1 MVNNQL
7 ARQAQK
13 PTFGMTINSAG
24 YKRLINQ
31 TLGDPKKAARFVTAI
46 TSAVSTNPALQNC
59 DAQTIVSAGLLGEA
73 LNLSPSPQLGQY
85 YLVPYDDRKNGR
97 VTAQFQLG
105 YRGMLQ
111 LAQRSG
117 EYKRINAMA
126 VKEGELIRYDAFM
139 DEIEL
144 QYIDDEEQREALPTI
159 GYFGMFEYH
168 NGFRKVLYWSK
179 AKMEAHAKKYSKGYA
194 GDLKRGTAYTF
205 WAKDFDEMGVKTM
218 LRQLISKWG
227 VMSLEMQK
235 AYEADGG
242 VISESGEINY
252 VDTPDTDAPVFE
264 AQAAEVVEMPQEQ
277 PKPMQQQKAARK
289 TQARQPEPP
298 LPEKPPFVD
307 DDEFADLM
315 G

>member
-1 MVNNQL
+1 MAVQNQL
-7 ARQAQK
+7 AKQAKKQS
-13 PTFGMTINSAG
+13 FGMTINSDG
-24 YKRLINQ
+24 YKRMINQ

-59 DAQTIVSAGLLGEA
+59 DAATIVSAGLLGET

-85 YLVPYDDRKNGR
+85 YLVPFNDRKNNR
-97 VTAQFQLG
+97 TTAQFQLG

-126 VKEGELIRYDAFM
+126 VKEGELLHYDAFM

-144 QYIDDEEQREALPTI
+144 RYIEDEEQRQNLPTI
-159 GYFGMFEYH
+159 GYFAMFEYH

-179 AKMEAHAKKYSKGYA
+179 AKMEQHALTYSQGYRAKKG
-194 GDLKRGTAYTF
+194 YTF
-205 WAKDFDEMGVKTM
+205 WEKDFDAMGVKTM

-227 VMSLEMQK
+227 VMSLEMQR
-235 AYEADGG
+235 AYDADGG
-242 VISESGEINY
+242 VVNQDGSIDY
-252 VDTPDTDAPVFE
+252 VDTVEAAPQPEPV
-264 AQAAEVVEMPQEQ
+264 QVKAEVVQEQ
-277 PKPMQQQKAARK
+277 IPE
-289 TQARQPEPP
+289 EPP
-298 LPEKPPFVD
+298 IVD
-307 DDEFADLM
+307 ADEFAELM

>member
-1 MVNNQL
+1 MAVQNQL
-7 ARQAQK
+7 AKQAQK

-59 DAQTIVSAGLLGEA
+59 DAQTIVSAGLLGET

-85 YLVPYDDRKNGR
+85 YLVPFNDRRNNR
-97 VTAQFQLG
+97 TTAQFQLG

-126 VKEGELIRYDAFM
+126 VKEGELLHYDPFN

-144 QYIDDEEQREALPTI
+144 QYIEDEEQREGLPTI
-159 GYFGMFEYH
+159 GYFAMFEYH
-168 NGFRKVLYWSK
+168 NGFRKVLYWSR
-179 AKMEAHAKKYSKGYA
+179 AKMEAHALKYSQGYRAKKGF
-194 GDLKRGTAYTF
+194 TF
-205 WAKDFDEMGVKTM
+205 WEKDFDAMGVKTM

-227 VMSLEMQK
+227 VMSLEMQR

-242 VISESGEINY
+242 VISASGEIDY
-252 VDTPDTDAPVFE
+252 VDNPEMQESPVFE
-264 AQAAEVVEMPQEQ
+264 AQAAEVAEMPQEQ
-277 PKPMQQQKAARK
+277 PQPVQQKAARK
-289 TQARQPEPP
+289 QQTRQPEPP
-298 LPEKPPFVD
+298 LPEEPPYVD

>member
-1 MVNNQL
+1 MAVQNSL
-7 ARQAQK
+7 QK
-13 PTFGMTINSAG
+13 QEKKPSFGVMINSTG
-24 YKRLINQ
+24 YKTLINR
-31 TLGDPKKAARFVTAI
+31 TLGDPKKATRFVTAI
-46 TSAVSTNPALQNC
+46 SSAVATNPALQNC
-59 DAQTIVSAGLLGEA
+59 DAATIVSAGLLGET

-85 YLVPYDDRKNGR
+85 YLVPFNDRKNNR
-97 VTAQFQLG
+97 TTAQFQLG

-144 QYIDDEEQREALPTI
+144 KYIEDEEQRQSLPTI
-159 GYFGMFEYH
+159 GYFAMFEYH

-179 AKMEAHAKKYSKGYA
+179 AKMEQHALTYSQGYRAKKG
-194 GDLKRGTAYTF
+194 YTF
-205 WAKDFDEMGVKTM
+205 WEKDFDAMGIKTM
-218 LRQLISKWG
+218 LRQLLSKWG
-227 VMSLEMQK
+227 MMSLEMQK

-242 VISESGEINY
+242 VLNQDGTIDY
-252 VDTPDTDAPVFE
+252 VDSVDAAPQTEPQSQQSQNTPVPVE
-264 AQAAEVVEMPQEQ
+264 SVANEVVEAP
-277 PKPMQQQKAARK
+277 AA
-289 TQARQPEPP
+289 QPEPP
-298 LPEKPPFVD
+298 LPDEPPVVD

>member
-1 MVNNQL
+1 MAVQNQL
-7 ARQAQK
+7 AKQAKK
-13 PTFGMTINSAG
+13 PSFGVMINSDG
-24 YKRLINQ
+24 YKKMINS

-46 TSAVSTNPALQNC
+46 TSAVSTNPTLQNC
-59 DAQTIVSAGLLGEA
+59 DAATIVSAGLLGET

-85 YLVPYDDRKNGR
+85 YLVPYEDRKNGR
-97 VTAQFQLG
+97 TTAQFQLG

-126 VKEGELIRYDAFM
+126 VKEGELLHYDPFN

-144 QYIDDEEQREALPTI
+144 SYIEDEEQREALPTI
-159 GYFGMFEYH
+159 GYFAMFEYH

-179 AKMEAHAKKYSKGYA
+179 AKMQAHAEKYSKAYA
-194 GDLKRGTAYTF
+194 GDVKRGTAYTF
-205 WAKDFDEMGVKTM
+205 WAKDFDAMAVKTM

-227 VMSLEMQK
+227 VMSLEMQR

-242 VISESGEINY
+242 VVNQDGSIDY
-252 VDTPDTDAPVFE
+252 VDTVETTPQPDPVQVKAEIVQEAP
-264 AQAAEVVEMPQEQ
+264 QQ
-277 PKPMQQQKAARK
+277 PDPI
-289 TQARQPEPP
+289 PEPP
-298 LPEKPPFVD
+298 MPDEPPFVD

>member
-1 MVNNQL
+1 MAITNSL
-7 ARQAQK
+7 AKQEKK
-13 PTFGMTINSAG
+13 PSFGVMINSAG
-24 YKRLINQ
+24 YKKLINS
-31 TLGDPKKAARFVTAI
+31 TLGDPKKATRFVTAI
-46 TSAVSTNPALQNC
+46 SSAVATNPALQNC
-59 DAQTIVSAGLLGEA
+59 DAATIVSAGLLGET

-85 YLVPYDDRKNGR
+85 YLVPFNDRKNNR
-97 VTAQFQLG
+97 TTAQFQLG

-126 VKEGELIRYDAFM
+126 VKEGELLHYDPFN

-144 QYIDDEEQREALPTI
+144 QYIEDEEQRESLPTI
-159 GYFGMFEYH
+159 GYFAMFEYH
-168 NGFRKVLYWSK
+168 NGFRKVLYWSR
-179 AKMEAHAKKYSKGYA
+179 AKMEAHAEKYSQGYRAKKG
-194 GDLKRGTAYTF
+194 YTF
-205 WAKDFDEMGVKTM
+205 WEKDFDAMGVKTM

-242 VISESGEINY
+242 VVNQDGSIDY
-252 VDTPDTDAPVFE
+252 VDSVDAAPQPEPVPVT
-264 AQAAEVVEMPQEQ
+264 AEVVQEAPQQ
-277 PKPMQQQKAARK
+277 PDPI
-289 TQARQPEPP
+289 PEPP
-298 LPEKPPFVD
+298 MPDEPPFVD

>member
-1 MVNNQL
+1 MAINNSL
-7 ARQAQK
+7 AKQAKK
-13 PTFGMTINSAG
+13 PSFGVMINSAG
-24 YKRLINQ
+24 YKKLINS
-31 TLGDPKKAARFVTAI
+31 TLGDPKKATRFVTAI
-46 TSAVSTNPALQNC
+46 SSAVATNPALKNC
-59 DAQTIVSAGLLGEA
+59 DAATIVSAGLLGET

-85 YLVPYDDRKNGR
+85 YLVPFNDRKNNR
-97 VTAQFQLG
+97 TTAQFQLG

-126 VKEGELIRYDAFM
+126 VKEGELLHYDPFN

-144 QYIDDEEQREALPTI
+144 QYIEDEEQREALPTI
-159 GYFGMFEYH
+159 GYFAMFEYH

-179 AKMEAHAKKYSKGYA
+179 AKMEQHAEKYSMGYKARKG
-194 GDLKRGTAYTF
+194 YTF
-205 WAKDFDEMGVKTM
+205 WEKDFDAMGVKTM

-242 VISESGEINY
+242 VVNQDGSIDY
-252 VDTPDTDAPVFE
+252 VDSVENAPQPEPVPVT
-264 AQAAEVVEMPQEQ
+264 AEVVQETPQ
-277 PKPMQQQKAARK
+277 PDPL
-289 TQARQPEPP
+289 PDEPP
-298 LPEKPPFVD
+298 AVD

>member
-1 MVNNQL
+1 MAIQNSL
-7 ARQAQK
+7 AKQAQK
-13 PTFGMTINSAG
+13 PTFGVMINSEG
-24 YKRLINQ
+24 YKRMINQ

-46 TSAVSTNPALQNC
+46 TSAVTTNPALQNC
-59 DAQTIVSAGLLGEA
+59 DAKTIVSAGLLGET

-85 YLVPYDDRKNGR
+85 YLVPFNDRKNNR
-97 VTAQFQLG
+97 TTAQFQLG

-126 VKEGELIRYDAFM
+126 VKEGELLHYDPFN

-144 QYIDDEEQREALPTI
+144 QYIEDEEQRENLPTI
-159 GYFGMFEYH
+159 GYFAMFEYH
-168 NGFRKVLYWSK
+168 NGFKKVLYWSR
-179 AKMEAHAKKYSKGYA
+179 AKMEQHALKYSQGYRANKG
-194 GDLKRGTAYTF
+194 YTF
-205 WAKDFDEMGVKTM
+205 WEKDFDAMGVKTM

-242 VISESGEINY
+242 VVNQDGTIDY
-252 VDTPDTDAPVFE
+252 VDAPE
-264 AQAAEVVEMPQEQ
+264 AAP
-277 PKPMQQQKAARK
+277 
-289 TQARQPEPP
+289 QPETVTVQEVPAHPETPMPEEPP
-298 LPEKPPFVD
+298 IVD
-307 DDEFADLM
+307 ADEFASLM

>member
-1 MVNNQL
+1 MAVNNQL

-46 TSAVSTNPALQNC
+46 TSAVSTNQALQNC
-59 DAQTIVSAGLLGEA
+59 DAQTIVSAGLLGET

-85 YLVPYDDRKNGR
+85 YLVPFKDRKNGR

-126 VKEGELIRYDAFM
+126 VKEGELLHYDPFN

-144 QYIDDEEQREALPTI
+144 QYIEDEEQREALPTI
-159 GYFGMFEYH
+159 GYFAMFEYH
-168 NGFRKVLYWSK
+168 NGFRKVLYWSR
-179 AKMEAHAKKYSKGYA
+179 AKMEAHALKYSQGYRAKKG
-194 GDLKRGTAYTF
+194 YTF
-205 WAKDFDEMGVKTM
+205 WEKDFDAMGVKTM

-227 VMSLEMQK
+227 VMSLEMQR

-252 VDTPDTDAPVFE
+252 VDTPDTDSPVFE
-264 AQAAEVVEMPQEQ
+264 AQADEVVEMPQEQ

-289 TQARQPEPP
+289 PQARQPEPP
-298 LPEKPPFVD
+298 LPEEPPFVD

>member
-1 MVNNQL
+1 MEIQNSL
-7 ARQAQK
+7 AKQKQK
-13 PTFGMTINSAG
+13 PTFGMTINSDG
-24 YKRLINQ
+24 YKRMINQ

-59 DAQTIVSAGLLGEA
+59 DAQTIVSAGLLGET

-85 YLVPYDDRKNGR
+85 YLVPFNDRKNNR
-97 VTAQFQLG
+97 TTAQFQLG

-126 VKEGELIRYDAFM
+126 VKEGELLHYDAFM

-144 QYIDDEEQREALPTI
+144 QYIEDEEQREKLPTI
-159 GYFGMFEYH
+159 GYFAMFEYH

-179 AKMEAHAKKYSKGYA
+179 AKMEAHAEKYSMGYKAHKG
-194 GDLKRGTAYTF
+194 YTF
-205 WAKDFDEMGVKTM
+205 WEKDFDAMGVKTM

-242 VISESGEINY
+242 VISASGEIDY
-252 VDTPDTDAPVFE
+252 VDTPDAS
-264 AQAAEVVEMPQEQ
+264 
-277 PKPMQQQKAARK
+277 PKPVTVEAEAVQEAP
-289 TQARQPEPP
+289 TQPEPQ
-298 LPEKPPFVD
+298 PED
-307 DDEFADLM
+307 DFAALM

>member
-1 MVNNQL
+1 MAVQNQL
-7 ARQAQK
+7 AKQAQK
-13 PTFGMTINSAG
+13 PTFGMTINSAV
-24 YKRLINQ
+24 YKRLITQ

-59 DAQTIVSAGLLGEA
+59 DAQTIVSAGLLGET

-85 YLVPYDDRKNGR
+85 YLVPFNDRRNNR
-97 VTAQFQLG
+97 TTAQFQLG

-126 VKEGELIRYDAFM
+126 VKEGELLHYDPFN

-144 QYIDDEEQREALPTI
+144 QYIEDEEQREGLPTI
-159 GYFGMFEYH
+159 GYFAMFEYH
-168 NGFRKVLYWSK
+168 NGFRKVLYWSRT
-179 AKMEAHAKKYSKGYA
+179 KMEAHALKYSQGYRAKKG
-194 GDLKRGTAYTF
+194 YTF
-205 WAKDFDEMGVKTM
+205 WEKDFDAMGVKTM

-227 VMSLEMQK
+227 VMSLEMQR

-242 VISESGEINY
+242 VISASGEIDY
-252 VDTPDTDAPVFE
+252 VDNPEMQESPVFE
-264 AQAAEVVEMPQEQ
+264 AQAAEAVDMPQEQ
-277 PKPMQQQKAARK
+277 PQPVQKAARK
-289 TQARQPEPP
+289 PQQTRQPEPP
-298 LPEKPPFVD
+298 LPEEPPYVD
-307 DDEFADLM
+307 DDEFAELM

>member
-1 MVNNQL
+1 MAVQNQL
-7 ARQAQK
+7 AKQEKK
-13 PTFGMTINSAG
+13 PSFGVMINSAG
-24 YKRLINQ
+24 YKKLINS
-31 TLGDPKKAARFVTAI
+31 TLGDPKKATRFVTAI
-46 TSAVSTNPALQNC
+46 SSAVATNPALQNC
-59 DAQTIVSAGLLGEA
+59 DAATIVSAGLLGET

-85 YLVPYDDRKNGR
+85 YLVPFNDRKNNR
-97 VTAQFQLG
+97 TTAQFQLG

-144 QYIDDEEQREALPTI
+144 KYIEDEEQRQSLPTI
-159 GYFGMFEYH
+159 GYFAMFEYH

-179 AKMEAHAKKYSKGYA
+179 AKMEQHALTYSQGYRAKKG
-194 GDLKRGTAYTF
+194 YTF
-205 WAKDFDEMGVKTM
+205 WEKDFDAMGIKTM
-218 LRQLISKWG
+218 LRQLLSKWG
-227 VMSLEMQK
+227 MMSLDMQK

-242 VISESGEINY
+242 VLNQDGTIDY
-252 VDTPDTDAPVFE
+252 VDSVDAAPMPEPVPTV
-264 AQAAEVVEMPQEQ
+264 AAEVVQEAPQQ
-277 PKPMQQQKAARK
+277 DPLPD
-289 TQARQPEPP
+289 EPP
-298 LPEKPPFVD
+298 AVD

>member
-1 MVNNQL
+1 MSITNSL
-7 ARQAQK
+7 AKQNKK
-13 PTFGMTINSAG
+13 PSFGVMINSDG
-24 YKRLINQ
+24 YKRMINQ

-46 TSAVSTNPALQNC
+46 TSAVSTNPTLQNC
-59 DAQTIVSAGLLGEA
+59 DAATIVSAGLLGET

-85 YLVPYDDRKNGR
+85 YLVPYEDRKNGR
-97 VTAQFQLG
+97 TTAQFQLG

-126 VKEGELIRYDAFM
+126 VKEGELLHYDPFN

-144 QYIDDEEQREALPTI
+144 SYIEDEEQREALPTI
-159 GYFGMFEYH
+159 GYFAMFEYH

-179 AKMEAHAKKYSKGYA
+179 AKMQAHAEKYSKAYA
-194 GDLKRGTAYTF
+194 GDVKRGTAYTF
-205 WAKDFDEMGVKTM
+205 WAKDFDAMAVKTM

-227 VMSLEMQK
+227 VMSLEMQR

-242 VISESGEINY
+242 VVNQDGSIDY
-252 VDTPDTDAPVFE
+252 VDTVEAAPQTEPQPESVPVT
-264 AQAAEVVEMPQEQ
+264 AEIV
-277 PKPMQQQKAARK
+277 QKAPH
-289 TQARQPEPP
+289 QPDPIPEPS
-298 LPEKPPFVD
+298 LPEEPPFAD
-307 DDEFADLM
+307 DDDFASLM